1 MINADRLMR
10 IMYKE
15 LDFNLFALNKLDT
28 ENKSVAENGMKQFS
42 MFDLKN
48 DQFIKILKNKYLEVY
63 PDNYN
68 MDEVNIIIEE
78 QKQNIQN
85 KFGQTNTLFL
95 FPFYAEKLFK
105 FVNSHIRVDF
115 NDILEWDGFI
125 NKVDGNIFIAAF
137 LASNN
142 INSNAYQ
149 PDEIISHTNNR
160 LYKILDKGVAE
171 NHMHLKA
178 SGYTSDLNWVT
189 LLGHKIFDTEALTK
203 FVSNE
208 NNFGKLKTS
217 GKKNEDIILYIQK
230 IKLVRIYLMQFI
242 DVYKSDNKYFL
253 EEKKKEYTDYCISEK
268 EMYRMLVVNT
278 SVELEVFREKIQKV
292 ERIRRHNFRINTADI
307 KQSYLIER
315 KFLTELFTILLNNEF
330 TRFFMYLFNFYLAG
344 LNLIKFEFVQDN
356 IGMGFGKFKEKE
368 SVKEGFLNN
377 NLLIY
382 ESVFDKYYK
391 EGNIKKIEI
400 RIAPKSKKDLI
411 KLIDTLN
418 KTNEKYYRK
427 YKAKNEAIS
436 KIEYGIIIHYIKN
449 SDSLNNGDNIS
460 MWRNKKMRVSL
471 DRESKKTSSFFSLS
485 AASHLYKIKIIGIDA
500 ANVELRCRPEVFG
513 PVFRKHRLE
522 SKKSNNLNFTYHV
535 GEEFNTICNGL
546 RAIDEVVEFLN
557 FRRNDRLGHALALG
571 MEIKTYFTKK
581 RNFLTSTLQD
591 YVDDIIWMYYLV
603 ASENSVDYH
612 SNMLL
617 YLAEEFEKYS
627 KKLFCNTKLCF
638 EFSMYDYMC
647 AYQLRGDNP
656 SEYKVSEVFECR
668 KMMIYENIMKKPNK
682 KYQLNSDNKKHQEAF
697 MNKKAQKLYYLY
709 HNNLLLR
716 QQGQQTE
723 IFEVQSYY
731 IEAVELAQNLLQ
743 KKIYEKGIS
752 VEVNPSSNRK
762 ISSITKF
769 IDLPAF
775 GINRVGL
782 KKESLKDLDYHI
794 PVSINTDDSS
804 IFQTN
809 LNNEYSM
816 LAAALFRYGFAN
828 EDVYQYIEYLRKSSL
843 EQSFIREVPF

>member
-15 LDFNLFALNKLDT
+15 LDFDLFALNKLDI
-28 ENKSVAENGMKQFS
+28 ENKAIVENARKQFS

-48 DQFIKILKNKYLEVY
+48 NQFIKLLKNKYLEVY

-78 QKQNIQN
+78 QKQQVQN
-85 KFGQTNTLFL
+85 KFGQTNALFL
-95 FPFYAEKLFK
+95 FPLYAEKLFK

-115 NDILEWDGFI
+115 DDILEWDGFV

-137 LASNN
+137 VASNN
-142 INSNAYQ
+142 INPKTYQ

-160 LYKILDKGVAE
+160 LYKILDKGIAE

-178 SGYTSDLNWVT
+178 SGYTSDLNWVA
-189 LLGHKIFDTEALTK
+189 LLGHKIFDTGVLAK
-203 FVSNE
+203 FVSDE

-217 GKKNEDIILYIQK
+217 GKKDEDIVLHIQK
-230 IKLVRIYLMQFI
+230 IKLIRIYLMQLI
-242 DVYKSDNKYFL
+242 EGYKFNNKYLL
-253 EEKKKEYTDYCISEK
+253 EKNEEDYSEYCISEK
-268 EMYRMLVVNT
+268 DMYRMLVVNT
-278 SVELEVFREKIQKV
+278 TAELEVFREKIQKV
-292 ERIRRHNFRINTADI
+292 ERMRRQTFRINTADI

-315 KFLTELFTILLNNEF
+315 EFLTELFIILLNGESTN
-330 TRFFMYLFNFYLAG
+330 FFMYLFNFYLAG

-391 EGNIKKIEI
+391 EGNIKKIEF

-411 KLIDTLN
+411 NLINVLDKIN
-418 KTNEKYYRK
+418 KKYYK
-427 YKAKNEAIS
+427 QYKAENDGIS
-436 KIEYGIIIHYIKN
+436 IIDYGIIIHYIKN
-449 SDSLNNGDNIS
+449 SDSSNNGDTVSI
-460 MWRNKKMRVSL
+460 WRNKKMRVSL
-471 DRESKKTSSFFSLS
+471 DRESRKTSNFLRLS
-485 AASHLYKIKIIGIDA
+485 PASDSYKRKIIGIDA

-522 SKKSNNLNFTYHV
+522 SRKSNNLNFTYHV
-535 GEEFNTICNGL
+535 GEEFNSICNGL
-546 RAIDEVVEFLN
+546 RAIDEVIEFLN
-557 FRRNDRLGHALALG
+557 FQRNDRLGHALALG
-571 MEIKTYFTKK
+571 MEMKTYFTKK

-591 YVDDIIWMYYLV
+591 YVDDIVWLFYMIEV
-603 ASENSVDYH
+603 EDAANDH
-612 SNMLL
+612 SKVLL
-617 YLAEEFEKYS
+617 HLAEEFEKYS
-627 KKLFCNTKLCF
+627 KKLFRNTEMCF
-638 EFSMYDYMC
+638 EFSMYDYIC

-656 SEYKVSEVFECR
+656 NKYKVSEVFEC
-668 KMMIYENIMKKPNK
+668 KQVMTYENILKRTEA

-697 MNKKAQKLYYLY
+697 MNKKARKLYYLY
-709 HNNLLLR
+709 HNSQSLR
-716 QQGQQTE
+716 QQGNKTE
-723 IFEVQSYY
+723 IFEIQSYY
-731 IEAVELAQNLLQ
+731 KEAVMVAQNLLQ

-762 ISSITKF
+762 ISSVTKF
-769 IDLPAF
+769 IDLPTF

-782 KKESLKDLDYHI
+782 KKEFLKDLEYHI

-816 LAAALFRYGFAN
+816 VAAALFRYGFAN

-843 EQSFIREVPF
+843 EQSFIRK